1 MQLSLKAP
9 VKPVNILYG
18 VDDRPPFYITIIL
31 ALQHLLIISSGLLFP
46 VLVSKSIHS
55 SPEIIHGL
63 VSLSMIAGGVGT
75 ILQALKKGPVGSG
88 YLAPEGGAEPFLPA
102 ALMAVQAGGYPL
114 LFGMTMIA
122 GLFEALISRV
132 IHRVR
137 FLFPPEVT
145 GVVVFMVGASI
156 IPVSVKYFYG
166 VSSTSSSI
174 SASGI
179 LVGAVSFAVMVGTNI
194 WGRGNLRQYCLIIG
208 IIVGYIL
215 SYFFGFFSQAD
226 FEQLRQSS
234 WLALPYM
241 GYIGWSFDVTL
252 LAPFLIAGLCTAL
265 KCIGDLTTCQ
275 KINDAEWKRP
285 DTHNIS
291 KGILAESVK
300 TIFGGL
306 IGGFAHTTCSS
317 NIGLSVATGATSRI
331 IAYVTGGLFIIMAFF
346 PKISVIFSIMPAPVM
361 GATMIFCVSFMLL
374 SGIQIIMSR
383 MIDTRKTIVIGTALI
398 FGISV
403 DMLPGLYSNVPPVL
417 QPLFSSSLT
426 LATVIVLLLNLIFRI
441 GIAQKKTI
449 ELLPTEDSYKK
460 IFDFMV
466 RQGGAWAARREVILR
481 AASAMNEFME
491 SASNLELTAGP
502 INMEIFFDEF
512 NLNVNIS
519 YHGILME
526 FPDER
531 PTEHELLHDE
541 NAFINLS
548 GFLMRHFADRI
559 KAENRDG
566 TCIIQFHFDH

>member
-1 MQLSLKAP
+1 MSLKVP
-9 VKPVNILYG
+9 VKPVNIRYG
-18 VDDRPPFYITIIL
+18 VDDRPPLFITLIL

-46 VLVSKSIHS
+46 VLIAKSINS
-55 SPEIIHGL
+55 SSEVIQGL
-63 VSLSMIAGGVGT
+63 VSVSMIAAGVGT
-75 ILQALKKGPVGSG
+75 ILQALKRGPVGSG

-102 ALMAVQAGGYPL
+102 AFMALQAGGYPL
-114 LFGMTMIA
+114 LFGMTIIA

-156 IPVSVKYFYG
+156 IPISIKLFYG
-166 VSSTSSSI
+166 VNNTSAPISGSS
-174 SASGI
+174 I
-179 LVGAVSFAVMVGTNI
+179 LVGAVSFAFMVGTNI
-194 WGRGNLRQYCLIIG
+194 WGRGNLRQYCLLIG
-208 IIVGYIL
+208 ICVGYSL
-215 SYFFGFFSQAD
+215 SYILGFFSQAD

-234 WLALPYM
+234 WIALPHM
-241 GYIGWSFDVTL
+241 INLRWSFDVTL
-252 LAPFLIAGLCTAL
+252 LAPFLIAALCSSL
-265 KCIGDLTTCQ
+265 KCIGDITTCQ

-300 TIFGGL
+300 TIIGGVIGGL
-306 IGGFAHTTCSS
+306 AHTTCSS

-331 IAYVTGGLFIIMAFF
+331 IAYVTGGLFILMAFF
-346 PKISVIFSIMPAPVM
+346 PKFAVFFAIMPAPVM

-403 DMLPGLYSNVPPVL
+403 DMLPGLYSSVPPAL

-426 LATVIVLLLNLIFRI
+426 LATVSVLLLNLIFRI
-441 GIAQKKTI
+441 GVAQKI
-449 ELLPTEDSYKK
+449 NVELFPTGDNHKK
-460 IFDFMV
+460 IFDFME
-466 RQGGAWAARREVILR
+466 RQGGAWAARREVVFC

-491 SASNLELTAGP
+491 SATTLELTTGP
-502 INMEIFFDEF
+502 VNMEVFFDEF

-519 YHGILME
+519 YHGVLME
-526 FPDER
+526 FPNER

-548 GFLMRHFADRI
+548 GFLMRHYADRI
-559 KAENRDG
+559 KADSKHG
-566 TCIIQFHFDH
+566 TCSIQFHFDH